1 MSLKILLLNNEEDQ
15 RNLNFNLASQH
26 LVIIFTTKINV
37 MKNLITEEFKEKFKT
52 AFARFMNVTIVAS
65 TLIAG
70 FGLGYYF
77 QELKMK
83 PQAVNETILNKEVR
97 IAVDSENKLIIMD
110 RKTGQYIIYSDSVGS
125 AIFKMYAAKIASPV
139 STK

>member
-1 MSLKILLLNNEEDQ
+1 
-15 RNLNFNLASQH
+15 
-26 LVIIFTTKINV
+26 
-37 MKNLITEEFKEKFKT
+37 MKKLITEEFKEKFKA
-52 AFARFMNVTIVAS
+52 AFSRFMNVTIVAS

-97 IAVDSENKLIIMD
+97 IAIDSEDKLIMMD
-110 RKTGQYIIYSDSVGS
+110 RKTGSYTIYSDSIGQI
-125 AIFKMYAAKIASPV
+125 IFKMYASKIASPV
-139 STK
+139 VTK